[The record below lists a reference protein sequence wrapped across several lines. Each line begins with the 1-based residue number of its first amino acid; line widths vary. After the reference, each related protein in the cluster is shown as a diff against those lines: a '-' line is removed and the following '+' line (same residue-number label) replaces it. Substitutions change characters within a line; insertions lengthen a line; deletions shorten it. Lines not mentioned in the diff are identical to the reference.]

1 MVTTIS
7 TIADGEGSA
16 DGADDARQRIM
27 RATVECFRELGYE
40 KSSMKKISARAGVSQ
55 ALVHYHFETK
65 ANLFE
70 STMDNLAQTLF
81 ATAAASLPQGKS
93 VREGLAAGADL
104 LYTLFSSNLDA
115 VTFMVEF
122 TAAANHNEFLRTAY
136 VRYRDAQRRQLA
148 FVLRA
153 IAGDRAPAG
162 LIDETVR
169 LIETG
174 LLGMS
179 MQRPFSADESS
190 FRADFD
196 ACIQTLT
203 ARFVDELESA
213 SV

>member
-1 MVTTIS
+1 MS
-7 TIADGEGSA
+7 TIPKNSA
-16 DGADDARQRIM
+16 GAGAAADARRIM
-27 RATVECFRELGYE
+27 RATVESFRELGYG

-55 ALVHYHFETK
+55 ALVHYHFDTEAK
-65 ANLFE
+65 LFE
-70 STMDNLAQTLF
+70 STMDDLAQTLF
-81 ATAAASLPQGKS
+81 AAAAASLPQGKS
-93 VREGLAAGADL
+93 VREGLAAAADL
-104 LYTLFSSNLDA
+104 LYTLFISNLDA

-122 TAAANHNEFLRTAY
+122 TAAANHNESLRTAY

-153 IAGDRAPAG
+153 IAGDHAPAG

-179 MQRPFSADESS
+179 MQRPFTTDESS

>member
-1 MVTTIS
+1 MS
-7 TIADGEGSA
+7 TIADGESSA
-16 DGADDARQRIM
+16 AGAADTRQRIM
-27 RATVECFRELGYE
+27 RATVECFREYGYE
-40 KSSMKKISARAGVSQ
+40 KSSMKKIAARAGVSQ
-55 ALVHYHFETK
+55 ALVHYHFDTK

-70 STMDNLAQTLF
+70 STMDDLAQTVF
-81 ATAAASLPQGKS
+81 AAAEAALPQGKS
-93 VREGLAAGADL
+93 VRDGVAAGADL
-104 LYTLFSSNLDA
+104 LYTLFISNLDA

-122 TAAANHNEFLRTAY
+122 TAAANHNQFLRTAY
-136 VRYRDAQRRQLA
+136 VRYRDAQRRQLGS
-148 FVLRA
+148 VLRA

-179 MQRPFSADESS
+179 MQRPFTTDESS

-196 ACIQTLT
+196 ACIGSLT

-213 SV
+213 LA